1 MSFFYLFL
9 AGICET
15 CWPFGF
21 KMAQTSDS
29 RDGWIA
35 FSLLT
40 MTLSVVFFYAA
51 QKHLSLA
58 TAYPIWTGIGAL
70 GAFLV
75 STLYFHDAATW
86 VSWLGLVLVVGGI
99 ALIDGGS

>member
-1 MSFFYLFL
+1 MSFLPLL

-15 CWPFGF
+15 RWPFGF

-40 MTLSVVFFYAA
+40 MTLSVVFLCGTK
-51 QKHLSLA
+51 KHLSLA
-58 TAYPIWTGIGAL
+58 TAYPDLTGIGAL
-70 GAFLV
+70 GAF
-75 STLYFHDAATW
+75 
-86 VSWLGLVLVVGGI
+86 
-99 ALIDGGS
+99 

>member
-40 MTLSVVFFYAA
+40 MTLSVVFFMRHKNIYLWQPLIRFGPASA
-51 QKHLSLA
+51 R
-58 TAYPIWTGIGAL
+58 WAL
-70 GAFLV
+70 F
-75 STLYFHDAATW
+75 
-86 VSWLGLVLVVGGI
+86 
-99 ALIDGGS
+99 